1 MEDEHDTDMLS
12 LAGDDIIDD
21 EEEVESDSEEDL
33 EDNGF

>member
-12 LAGDDIIDD
+12 LADDDTIDD
-21 EEEVESDSEEDL
+21 EGDMNPDSEEDL